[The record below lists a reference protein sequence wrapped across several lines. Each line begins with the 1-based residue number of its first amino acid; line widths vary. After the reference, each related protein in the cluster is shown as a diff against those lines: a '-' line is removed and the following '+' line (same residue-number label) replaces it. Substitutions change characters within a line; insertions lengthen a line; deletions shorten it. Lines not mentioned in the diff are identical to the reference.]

1 MCVYIYTHTCI
12 YMCIF
17 ISPKLN
23 SSRAKSIFSAA
34 GPFFRA
40 RGTELAD
47 KCLQETCALTGDHDQ
62 SALIDRLWLCLN
74 HS

>member
-1 MCVYIYTHTCI
+1 
-12 YMCIF
+12 MCIF

-23 SSRAKSIFSAA
+23 SSRAKSVFSAA
-34 GPFFRA
+34 GPSLRA
-40 RGTELAD
+40 HGTELAD
-47 KCLQETCALTGDHDQ
+47 KCLQKEMCALTGDNDQ